1 MIPSSVQLYW
11 FFIQAAS
18 AAAPSEGSGGGS
30 GSDSSH
36 AVMNDKVQALAGS
49 VYEEFEKMISR
60 YDRLVSL

>member
-1 MIPSSVQLYW
+1 MLY
-11 FFIQAAS
+11 FILKAAS
-18 AAAPSEGSGGGS
+18 AAAPSDGSGGGS

-60 YDRLVSL
+60 YDRSV

>member
-1 MIPSSVQLYW
+1 MIVHSK
-11 FFIQAAS
+11 AAS
-18 AAAPSEGSGGGS
+18 AVAPSDGSGTGS

-60 YDRLVSL
+60 YDR